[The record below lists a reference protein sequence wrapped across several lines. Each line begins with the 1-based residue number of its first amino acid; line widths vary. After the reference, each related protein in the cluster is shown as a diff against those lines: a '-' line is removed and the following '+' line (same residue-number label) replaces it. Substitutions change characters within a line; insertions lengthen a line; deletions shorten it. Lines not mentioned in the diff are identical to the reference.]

1 MNRSIA
7 LEIHD
12 TAGNTIAQY
21 HLESAGGAQ
30 HIDAVSGAYYQFTDL
45 TTGLGPEGLT
55 TARAGDDLLVHLDGD
70 KQPELV
76 IENYYSQGQGALVG
90 MQENGGF
97 ASYPVASAPE
107 HTLASEI
114 VTEQPLGADQ
124 PALAPLGVL
133 GAVGLV
139 TGSIAFARDH
149 GYKGDSGNNPQ
160 PQPSL
165 PQKLEYIWQIDF
177 PYF

>member
-76 IENYYSQGQGALVG
+76 IENYYSQIHFWETVPNYDDWVALWNEFRGQ
-90 MQENGGF
+90 
-97 ASYPVASAPE
+97 
-107 HTLASEI
+107 
-114 VTEQPLGADQ
+114 
-124 PALAPLGVL
+124 
-133 GAVGLV
+133 
-139 TGSIAFARDH
+139 
-149 GYKGDSGNNPQ
+149 
-160 PQPSL
+160 
-165 PQKLEYIWQIDF
+165 
-177 PYF
+177 